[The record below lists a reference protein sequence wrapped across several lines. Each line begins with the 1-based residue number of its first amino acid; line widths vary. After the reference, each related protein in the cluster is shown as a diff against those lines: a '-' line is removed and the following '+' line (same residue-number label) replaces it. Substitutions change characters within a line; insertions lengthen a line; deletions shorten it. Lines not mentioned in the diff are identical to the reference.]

1 MSQIREEKITLIT
14 VQQKELEKRI
24 SEAQNTVSFTEELL
38 TEGSD
43 IEILTFLNTILKKLE
58 TYNKVYVQHG
68 NTDKAIMMAPRISES
83 LHFLPTETV
92 QYGGDINIPLY
103 GTVTTQTVAPNQ
115 CILHKEGE

>member
-24 SEAQNTVSFTEELL
+24 SKAQNTVSFTEELL
-38 TEGSD
+38 SEGSD

-58 TYNKVYVQHG
+58 TYVQHG
-68 NTDKAIMMAPRISES
+68 NTDKAMMMAPRISES

-115 CILHKEGE
+115 CILHTEGK